1 MIDVTV
7 LLLGGCYASTALGPV
22 EVFHSAGTLWSVLQG
37 EPQSPRFRVTTAALR
52 GRRVVS
58 PYGVGLVA
66 DAEMRDIRATN
77 LIIVPSAGL
86 ELDAQ
91 LAAHRD
97 MYPWLRRH
105 AAKGAYIAGVCAGSA
120 YLAEAGLLDDREA
133 TTHWA
138 SAEELRRRYPK
149 VKWRPD
155 KMITEDRRVL
165 CSGGV
170 YASMD
175 LSLYLVEKFC
185 GHETALQVA
194 KSLVIN
200 MPRACQSGYAV
211 LPLSRPHDDDSI
223 RSAEVSIE
231 RNFKRALRVEDLA
244 RERHMSAR
252 NFIRR
257 FKTATGRT
265 PGDYLQ
271 ATRIAVA
278 KQLLESGARSVQ
290 TVCGAV
296 GYEDAAFFRALFK
309 RHTGM
314 SPAEYRERFG
324 TTGGATERRHARRSL
339 PGSAGPVIEAAR
351 DNGPVGSMRRG
362 SDSLPLPVG
371 VTPR

>member
-7 LLLGGCYASTALGPV
+7 LLLGGCYASTALGPI
-22 EVFHSAGTLWSVLQG
+22 EVFHSAGTLWNAMHG
-37 EPQSPRFRVTTAALR
+37 EPPTPKFRVRTASLR
-52 GRRVVS
+52 NKPVVS
-58 PYGVGLVA
+58 PYGVGLIA
-66 DAEMRDIRATN
+66 DAEIREVRATD

-86 ELDAQ
+86 DLDTQ
-91 LAAHRD
+91 LPAHSE

-105 AAKGAYIAGVCAGSA
+105 AAKGAYIAGVCAGAA
-120 YLAEAGLLDDREA
+120 YLAEAGLLDGHEA

-138 SAEELRRRYPK
+138 SAQELQRRFPA

-170 YASMD
+170 YASID

-185 GHETALQVA
+185 GHEIALQVA
-194 KSLVIN
+194 KSLLIN
-200 MPRACQSGYAV
+200 MPRARQNAYAV
-211 LPLSRPHDDDSI
+211 LPLSRPHGDDSI
-223 RSAEVSIE
+223 RSAELSIE
-231 RNFKRALRVEDLA
+231 RNFKRPIRMDELA
-244 RERHMSAR
+244 RERHMSSR

-257 FKTATGRT
+257 FKAATGLT

-271 ATRIAVA
+271 GTRIAIA

-309 RHTGM
+309 RHTGLT
-314 SPAEYRERFG
+314 PAEYRERFG
-324 TTGGATERRHARRSL
+324 VARTASQAIASPRTRKLRESTHVSEFGRKRRFRS
-339 PGSAGPVIEAAR
+339 SR
-351 DNGPVGSMRRG
+351 
-362 SDSLPLPVG
+362 
-371 VTPR
+371 

>member
-7 LLLGGCYASTALGPV
+7 LLLGGCYASTAIGPV
-22 EVFHSAGTLWSVLQG
+22 EVFYSAGRLWNVLQDDA
-37 EPQSPRFRVTTAALR
+37 QRPRFRVTTASLR
-52 GRRVVS
+52 GRRVDS
-58 PYGVGLVA
+58 PYGVGLMA
-66 DAEMRDIRATN
+66 DVDFRQVRSTDV
-77 LIIVPSAGL
+77 IIVPSAGL
-86 ELDAQ
+86 ELDTQ
-91 LAAHRD
+91 LEIHRD
-97 MYPWLRRH
+97 IYPWLRRH
-105 AAKGAYIAGVCAGSA
+105 AAKGAYIAGVCAGAA
-120 YLAEAGLLDDREA
+120 YLAAAGLLDGREA

-138 SAEELRRRYPK
+138 SAQELRRRFPA

-185 GHETALQVA
+185 GHEIAVQTA

-200 MPRACQSGYAV
+200 MPRSRQSGYAV
-211 LPLSRPHDDDSI
+211 LPLSRPHDDDAI
-223 RSAEVSIE
+223 RSAEVAIE
-231 RNFKRALRVEDLA
+231 SNFSRTLRVEDLA

-252 NFIRR
+252 NFVRR
-257 FKTATGRT
+257 FKAATGRT

-271 ATRIAVA
+271 ATRMAIA

-290 TVCGAV
+290 TVCEAV

-314 SPAEYRERFG
+314 SPAEYRENF
-324 TTGGATERRHARRSL
+324 GATAAAERGRSR
-339 PGSAGPVIEAAR
+339 PGAPRPAAR
-351 DNGPVGSMRRG
+351 S
-362 SDSLPLPVG
+362 
-371 VTPR
+371 